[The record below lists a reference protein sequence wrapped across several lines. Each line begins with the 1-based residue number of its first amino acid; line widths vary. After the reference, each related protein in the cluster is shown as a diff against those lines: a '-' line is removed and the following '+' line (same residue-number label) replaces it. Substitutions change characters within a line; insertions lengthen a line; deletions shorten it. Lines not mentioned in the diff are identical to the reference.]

1 MIFSLFNT
9 NLLNRNITEDE
20 TVQGEMAVCLSF
32 FSFLSQLPLCVLCTR
47 LEVMKLQ
54 EKGVRQESDIYIYN
68 SSLVKKSYFYQMLCI
83 GHYYCMHNY
92 TVSPNTLD
100 SYLLLYV
107 VSGSMYTVT
116 KEEGRQSLE
125 PGQLAIL
132 NCYERPSYGCTGEV
146 EFYWIHFDS
155 HNIDELYNEIRHRS
169 VTVADRNNVMRCF
182 SKLIDPFRAD
192 GQPSEATANKYIT
205 NILTEF
211 FDYDSEDQEGL
222 PERKFDHICN
232 FINNNLNRK
241 ISNEELA
248 RMANMSLYH
257 FIRSFKSEVGF
268 TPHEFILRSRVNTA
282 IFLLRATSLSLSEIT
297 YKCGFANEAAFSNCF
312 KSLTGTTPLK
322 CRQEASGKVESRR
335 KLASVELIS
344 PTGEQKDE

>member
-1 MIFSLFNT
+1 
-9 NLLNRNITEDE
+9 
-20 TVQGEMAVCLSF
+20 
-32 FSFLSQLPLCVLCTR
+32 
-47 LEVMKLQ
+47 
-54 EKGVRQESDIYIYN
+54 
-68 SSLVKKSYFYQMLCI
+68 
-83 GHYYCMHNY
+83 
-92 TVSPNTLD
+92 
-100 SYLLLYV
+100 
-107 VSGSMYTVT
+107 
-116 KEEGRQSLE
+116 
-125 PGQLAIL
+125 
-132 NCYERPSYGCTGEV
+132 
-146 EFYWIHFDS
+146 
-155 HNIDELYNEIRHRS
+155 
-169 VTVADRNNVMRCF
+169 MRCF

>member
-322 CRQEASGKVESRR
+322 CRQEASGKVE
-335 KLASVELIS
+335 
-344 PTGEQKDE
+344 

>member
-1 MIFSLFNT
+1 
-9 NLLNRNITEDE
+9 
-20 TVQGEMAVCLSF
+20 MAVCLSF